1 MDPETQITLL
11 EAMLDGSRTAALF
24 TDPSQEDHPVIYAN
38 QTFETLTG
46 YTPEET
52 IGHNCRFLQGADTDP
67 KDVQKM
73 RDAIRQESSVTVT
86 LKNYKKDGSPFWNRV
101 NIEPIRTG
109 GRLFFIGTQTDVTVE
124 VNQRKRLEEKE
135 REIERLSLPVLEID
149 DGIAA
154 ISLNGEMSVER
165 YRRLAVKISEY
176 VQQHHCHSVIIDISG
191 LYWDEDTPVFDL
203 LHIQDVLRLMGCR
216 LLVTGITPK
225 AARDIA
231 GEAASEHTLIAFS
244 SFKQAVQTAKAS
256 SPII

>member
-1 MDPETQITLL
+1 MDPVTQITLL

-24 TDPSQEDHPVIYAN
+24 TDPSQEDHPIIYAN
-38 QTFETLTG
+38 RTFETLTG

-52 IGHNCRFLQGADTDP
+52 IGNNCRFLQGADTDP
-67 KDVQKM
+67 KDVKKM
-73 RDAIRQESSVTVT
+73 RDAIRQESSITVT
-86 LKNYKKDGSPFWNRV
+86 LKNYKKDGSAFWNRV

-124 VNQRKRLEEKE
+124 VNQRKCLAEKE
-135 REIERLSLPVLEID
+135 REIERLSLPVLDID

-176 VQQHHCHSVIIDISG
+176 VQQHHSHSVIIDISG

-203 LHIQDVLRLMGCR
+203 LYIQDVLRLMGCR
-216 LLVTGITPK
+216 LLVTGISPK

-231 GEAASEHTLIAFS
+231 AEAASEHTLIAFS
-244 SFKQAVQTAKAS
+244 SFKQAVQTAKAFS
-256 SPII
+256 SII

>member
-24 TDPSQEDHPVIYAN
+24 TDPSQEDHPIIYAN
-38 QTFETLTG
+38 HTFEKLTG
-46 YTPEET
+46 YTLEET
-52 IGHNCRFLQGADTDP
+52 IGHNCRFLQGEETDP
-67 KDVQKM
+67 KDVKKM
-73 RDAIRQESSVTVT
+73 RDAIAQESAVTVT
-86 LKNYKKDGSPFWNRV
+86 LKNYKKDGTPFWNRV
-101 NIEPIRTG
+101 HIEPVRAG

-165 YRRLAVKISEY
+165 YRRLTVKLSEY
-176 VQQHHCHSVIIDISG
+176 VQAHHSHSVIIDISG

-231 GEAASEHTLIAFS
+231 AEVATGSSLTAFT
-244 SFKQAVQTAKAS
+244 SFKQAVETAKSAGAF
-256 SPII
+256 P